1 MEIITKKCKFTLNQ
15 KSYKMDIILL
25 YPYQKLE
32 NIKGVARVKNIQY
45 DKYYH
50 EYDVPEEYKRLSAI
64 ITLIIND
71 SIKSHTGYDKN
82 FIGIAPGDNQLCD
95 DIFYLSYSVSNEYN
109 GRRILDYDMTNSNHY
124 ELLKKMIKQHSE
136 NK

>member
-45 DKYYH
+45 DKNYYEH
-50 EYDVPEEYKRLSAI
+50 DVPEEYQRLSAI

-71 SIKSHTGYDKN
+71 SIKLHTGYDKN
-82 FIGIAPGDNQLCD
+82 FIGIAPGDNQFCD
-95 DIFYLSYSVSNEYN
+95 DMFYLSYSVSNEIN
-109 GRRILDYDMTNSNHY
+109 GRRILDYEMTNSDHY
-124 ELLKKMIKQHSE
+124 ELLKKMIKQCSE